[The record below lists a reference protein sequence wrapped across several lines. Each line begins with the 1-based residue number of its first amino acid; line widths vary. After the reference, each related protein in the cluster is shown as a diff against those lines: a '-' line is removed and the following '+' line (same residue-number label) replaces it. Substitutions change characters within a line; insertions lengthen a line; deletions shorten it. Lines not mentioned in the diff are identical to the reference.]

1 MRLPRCV
8 SVILLGLEAALAES
22 TQKWSIQDFKTLV
35 TFGDSYT
42 DDTRI
47 SYFINHNGSAPP
59 VGWVEPIT
67 NQSASG
73 GYIWGH
79 FVHQYAHLSHR
90 YNYAV
95 SGASCSNKITPRTTS
110 FGLYPSVLEYEV
122 PAFTA
127 DNAYHIPSTGEKF
140 LQNDPDSTIY
150 SIWIGTNDLG
160 NYAFLTDS
168 QVANKTIPDYVDCV
182 FNALD
187 GVYKAA
193 KGKYFVIMNMVPLQL
208 APLYATP
215 ENGGIG
221 ANNYW
226 PDKSGNFTE
235 ISYRMWEQ
243 VSTVNQVYDYRTP
256 FEWVVGKRYPGAK
269 VAVMDMYS
277 LISDIYY
284 HPQQYLNG
292 SAPANVTGYIHHC
305 NVAGSECETLSNP
318 DSFLWYDQ
326 LHPSQRTDEII
337 AEEFIKVVKG
347 ESEYATYWS

>member
-1 MRLPRCV
+1 M
-8 SVILLGLEAALAES
+8 
-22 TQKWSIQDFKTLV
+22 
-35 TFGDSYT
+35 
-42 DDTRI
+42 
-47 SYFINHNGSAPP
+47 
-59 VGWVEPIT
+59 
-67 NQSASG
+67 
-73 GYIWGH
+73 
-79 FVHQYAHLSHR
+79 HQYAHLSHR

-95 SGASCSNKITPRTTS
+95 SGASCSNKITPRATS

-168 QVANKTIPDYVDCV
+168 QVANNTIPDYVDCV

-277 LISDIYY
+277 LVSSGL
-284 HPQQYLNG
+284 PLEG
-292 SAPANVTGYIHHC
+292 
-305 NVAGSECETLSNP
+305 
-318 DSFLWYDQ
+318 
-326 LHPSQRTDEII
+326 
-337 AEEFIKVVKG
+337 
-347 ESEYATYWS
+347 